1 MNPGDQID
9 QEFAPL
15 AADRSSASVAPA
27 EPTIVERHDPYIALR
42 SRDFRLLTL
51 ASAVSALGTQMVS
64 VAIGWQLY
72 ERTNSTLVLGYIGLV
87 QVLPV
92 IFFSLYAGH
101 IADRYDRR
109 RMVLITLLV
118 MAFSSA
124 GLAVLSYTQGS
135 LLLIFACL
143 FLVGLA
149 RAFYGPASGTLWPQT
164 VPPEAMTNAATWS
177 SSGWQLASVVGPM
190 IGGFIIA
197 VSLSATPV
205 YVLDMVALLICGL
218 LVALVKSRPVERS
231 QESQLQQS
239 QESPLQSIL
248 AGVRFVWSTQIIL
261 AAITLDLFAVLL
273 GGATALLPVFARD
286 ILQVGP
292 AGLGWLRAAP
302 SIGALAM
309 AFALAYLPPFKSAGK
324 MLLWAVGGFGIATV
338 VFGISHSF
346 WLSLTM
352 LMVLGALDNISVVI
366 RTSLVLLRTPD
377 EMRGRINAVNSIFIG
392 ASNELGAFESGLA
405 ATFLGP
411 ITAVA
416 AGGIGTVLVVL
427 LVALIWPE
435 MRRLGRLTEVAQ

>member
-9 QEFAPL
+9 QEFTPL

-27 EPTIVERHDPYIALR
+27 APTSVERHDPYIALR

-51 ASAVSALGTQMVS
+51 ASAISAFGTQMVS

-109 RMVLITLLV
+109 RMVLITLLL
-118 MAFSSA
+118 MAFSSG

-135 LLLIFACL
+135 LLLIFGCL
-143 FLVGLA
+143 FIVGLA
-149 RAFYGPASGTLWPQT
+149 RAFNGPANGTLWPQT

-177 SSGWQLASVVGPM
+177 SSAWQLASVAGPM
-190 IGGFIIA
+190 LGGFIIA

-218 LVALVKSRPVERS
+218 LVALVKSRPVERT
-231 QESQLQQS
+231 QEA
-239 QESPLQSIL
+239 QEPPLQSIL
-248 AGVRFVWSTQIIL
+248 AGVRFVWSTQVIL

-273 GGATALLPVFARD
+273 GGATALLPVFAKD

-309 AFALAYLPPFKSAGK
+309 ALALAHLPPFKKAGQT
-324 MLLWAVGGFGIATV
+324 LLWAVAGFGVATI
-338 VFGISHSF
+338 VFAFSHSF
-346 WLSLTM
+346 WLSLAM
-352 LMVLGALDNISVVI
+352 LALLGALDNISVVI
-366 RTSLVLLRTPD
+366 RTALVLLRTPD
-377 EMRGRINAVNSIFIG
+377 AMRGRINAVNSIFIG

-435 MRRLGRLTEVAQ
+435 MRRLGRLHEEASYQ